1 MIELDKIKCKISDSA
16 FVGIK
21 KDTDNKYK
29 FFLPKGFDEKVFNDN
44 NELKKEL
51 FYKLFELQKKYMENQ
66 TDYSKREDGI
76 DTNPKSG
83 SVEEKEKPIFYADL
97 ALFDLINSIDD
108 TEILGLNSK
117 ITKSDDIDYSQ
128 IDKYIEEALFA
139 KNHAPIIIEAFKKNL
154 TLEVY
159 PTDIIGL
166 YCYIYTEILNELNFE
181 NEPFIKELAEEFK
194 NKYLAPHASLFKN
207 DNVVEECKDILENIE
222 KNSLILE
229 EFQKFYDAIY
239 HFLYHR
245 PSNQEEGIIAGI
257 DNFYSIWEELCLNYV
272 FNHFEKFIK
281 FADVENTKFKDKAN
295 CFDRM
300 YCKCS
305 NGNNCV
311 DIPYPFQIEYNSK
324 KNLLYPDLIIQAD
337 KQYLYKIKIAQKVYY
352 ELCDEDLDLEN
363 LIATNSGKDNNNI
376 EYFKIGI
383 KKNIYEELKLEEK
396 IKKEEFHRNSSSHY
410 NTFEKDNC
418 NYISITRE
426 KGLLVNYRDYMNK
439 QDRDK
444 DFDWLQRNLKIE
456 KIETGIYD
464 FKYKICKKPN
474 CSNLKSSGCEIN
486 KKDIIKQKI
495 YELALDNKVK
505 SIFVLP
511 KYSEKDIIVL
521 DNEEICGITI
531 QFWNFKKL
539 LEEYLK

>member
-1 MIELDKIKCKISDSA
+1 MIELDKIECKVSDSA

-21 KDTDNKYK
+21 KDKDNKYK

-83 SVEEKEKPIFYADL
+83 SVEEKEKPIFYVDL

-245 PSNQEEGIIAGI
+245 PSNKEEGIIAGI

-272 FNHFEKFIK
+272 FNHFEKHIK
-281 FADVENTKFKDKAN
+281 YADVGNTQFKDKAN
-295 CFDRM
+295 SFDRM

-305 NGNNCV
+305 NGKDCV
-311 DIPYPFQIEYNSK
+311 DIPYPFQIEFNGQK
-324 KNLLYPDLIIQAD
+324 TTLYPDLVVGN
-337 KQYLYKIKIAQKVYY
+337 LYKIEIAGNINYK
-352 ELCDEDLDLEN
+352 LCDEDLDL
-363 LIATNSGKDNNNI
+363 KDFI
-376 EYFKIGI
+376 ESYKDKKNFYYIGI
-383 KKNIYEELKLEEK
+383 EENIWKKLLNQFTMSNSLN
-396 IKKEEFHRNSSSHY
+396 KK
-410 NTFEKDNC
+410 FEKLNSFYDNFTVNNKKYVC
-418 NYISITRE
+418 ISTYISPHNKKVI
-426 KGLLVNYRDYMNK
+426 NYPRKEDFK
-439 QDRDK
+439 K
-444 DFDWLQRNLKIE
+444 DFNWLKQNLKIE

-474 CSNLKSSGCEIN
+474 CSNLKSSDCEID

-511 KYSEKDIIVL
+511 KYSGKDIIVL